1 MGADVTSIFSNYT
14 VRLPY
19 WVLGGALL
27 GVLAGVF
34 FGDHCALLKPFGTAY
49 VDLMEVVVFPYI
61 ICSLLHGLGR
71 LPPATA
77 WLLFRRSWLV
87 FAGVWG
93 ITFLVIFLMS
103 LSIPSVTGPSVIDA
117 TLPPQGPDLV
127 SLLIPANPFF
137 DLARNYVPAVVV
149 FAILYGVAIQRLKS
163 KETFLSVLA
172 VVRDAS
178 LTIWRGVVLLAP
190 IGVFALFA
198 NIAGTVRPDDIVDL
212 SLYLFITLA
221 GTLIL
226 AFWILPSVIA
236 AFSPLSTREVLAEL
250 QSGIVIA
257 LITSLS
263 VAALPFIQQAAEKLA
278 DRLRIEDEERGEI
291 IGTTLAISYPF
302 GQLGNFFIWLFVL
315 FCAYYYRVPI
325 GEEGAEEY
333 VLPFVSLLSGIGS
346 PTSSVNSVAFL
357 SDWLLLPEAA
367 TGLYVSM
374 MTITRYGQ
382 VLASV
387 AGFAFITFLTMLNY
401 YGKLRLNG
409 WRLIRS
415 TAIGMAIIAVL
426 VVGGRYIENV
436 ISSLRQPPYLSFALD
451 DDIVEGVDVSILK
464 PGDADPAAH
473 NAEAPAGSSGDRA
486 LANIQGSG
494 VLRVGYN
501 SDIIPFSYLN
511 NQGDLVG
518 FDIAYVYRLARDLNV
533 KLELIPFDWQSLQ
546 EDLGAGMFD
555 MAVSGIYVT
564 DDRLEHLLV
573 SDPYFQS
580 PVALI
585 VRSEDA
591 DKFLSRESMQEQ
603 TDLTIGVFDDPVL
616 IPLLHRLFPNAN
628 VKVIPNYG
636 NLAQDDDIT
645 AAIWTLEQ
653 AKSWVAPRPGYTAV
667 VPKGL
672 GGQLLLAYLMPQG
685 SEDLR
690 EFLNYWM
697 RLQNANGLHDRLKE
711 KWIDGNPE
719 SSTGPRWSIV
729 RDVLGWEGG

>member
-1 MGADVTSIFSNYT
+1 VKSIWSSYSA
-14 VRLPY
+14 RLPY
-19 WVLGGALL
+19 WVLGGAIF
-27 GVLAGVF
+27 GVVSGIV
-34 FGDHCALLKPFGTAY
+34 FGDHCAMLRPIGTAY

-61 ICSLLHGLGR
+61 ICSLLHGLGSM
-71 LPPATA
+71 PPATA
-77 WLLFRRSWLV
+77 WLLLRRSWVV
-87 FAGVWG
+87 FVGVWA

-103 LSIPSVTGPSVIDA
+103 LSIPVVQGPSVIDA
-117 TLPPQGPDLV
+117 TLPQQGPDLIT
-127 SLLIPANPFF
+127 LLIPANPFF
-137 DLARNYVPAVVV
+137 DLTKNYVPAVVV
-149 FAILYGVAIQRLKS
+149 FAILYGIAIQRLKS

-198 NIAGTVRPDDIVDL
+198 DTAGTVRPDDIVDL

-226 AFWILPSVIA
+226 AFWILPSLIA
-236 AFSPLSTREVLAEL
+236 AFSPLSTREVLTEL
-250 QSGIVIA
+250 QSAIVIA

-278 DRLRIEDEERGEI
+278 DQLHIEDEERGEI
-291 IGTTLAISYPF
+291 IKTTLAVSYPF

-325 GEEGAEEY
+325 GEEGAEEF

-357 SDWLLLPEAA
+357 SDWLLLPDVA

-387 AGFAFITFLTMLNY
+387 MGFAFITLLTMLNY
-401 YGKLRLNG
+401 YGRLHLNRG
-409 WRLIRS
+409 RLIRS
-415 TAIGMAIIAVL
+415 TAVGMAIIVVL
-426 VVGGRYIENV
+426 VVGGRYIESV
-436 ISSLRQPPYLSFALD
+436 ISALRLPPYLSFELD
-451 DDIVEGVDVSILK
+451 KDIVAGVNVTILS
-464 PGDADPAAH
+464 PGDSNQTSQGSETP
-473 NAEAPAGSSGDRA
+473 PGSSDQSA
-486 LANIQGSG
+486 LARIESSG

-511 NQGDLVG
+511 DQGDLVG
-518 FDIAYVYRLARDLNV
+518 FDIAYVYQLALNLNV
-533 KLELIPFDWQSLQ
+533 KLVLIPFEWQNLQ
-546 EDLGAGMFD
+546 KDLNARRFD
-555 MAVSGIYVT
+555 LAVAGIYVT
-564 DDRLEHLLV
+564 DDRLENLTV

-585 VRSEDA
+585 VRSEDV
-591 DKFLSRESMQEQ
+591 DRFLSRASIQEQ
-603 TDLTIGVFDDPVL
+603 SGITIGVFNDPVL

-628 VKVIPNYG
+628 VKVVPDYTH
-636 NLAQDDDIT
+636 LEQDTEIT

-653 AKSWVAPRPGYTAV
+653 ARAWVALRPGYTAV
-667 VPKGL
+667 VPKDM
-672 GGQLLLAYLMPQG
+672 GGELLLAYLMPKG

-690 EFLNYWM
+690 EFLNYWT
-697 RLQNANGLHDRLKE
+697 RLQYANGLHDRLAQ
-711 KWIDGNPE
+711 KWISGQPQ
-719 SSTGPRWSIV
+719 SSNAPRWSV
-729 RDVLGWEGG
+729 LRNVLGWDDD

>member
-1 MGADVTSIFSNYT
+1 M
-14 VRLPY
+14 
-19 WVLGGALL
+19 L
-27 GVLAGVF
+27 GVIAGVF
-34 FGDHCALLKPFGTAY
+34 FGEHCAVLEPIGQGY

-77 WLLFRRSWLV
+77 WLLFRRGWLV

-103 LSIPSVTGPSVIDA
+103 LSIPSVEGPSVIDA
-117 TLPPQGPDLV
+117 TLPAQGPDLV
-127 SLLIPANPFF
+127 TLLIPANPFF
-137 DLARNYVPAVVV
+137 DLAQNYVPAVVV
-149 FAILYGVAIQRLKS
+149 FAILYGVAIQRMTR
-163 KETFLSVLA
+163 KETFLSVLE
-172 VVRDAS
+172 VIRDAS

-190 IGVFALFA
+190 FGVFALFA
-198 NIAGTVRPDDIVDL
+198 NTAGTVRPDDIVDL

-236 AFSPLSTREVLAEL
+236 AFSPLSRRDVLVEL
-250 QSGIVIA
+250 QNGIVIA

-263 VAALPFIQQAAEKLA
+263 VAALPFIQQAAERLA

-291 IGTTLAISYPF
+291 INTTLAISYPF

-333 VLPFVSLLSGIGS
+333 VLPFVSLLAGIGS
-346 PTSSVNSVAFL
+346 PTSSVNSVSFL
-357 SDWLLLPEAA
+357 SNWLLLPDVA

-387 AGFAFITFLTMLNY
+387 MGFAFITFLTMLNY

-409 WRLIRS
+409 WRLVRS
-415 TAIGMAIIAVL
+415 TAVGMGIIVVL

-436 ISSLRQPPYLSFALD
+436 MSSLREPAYLSFALD
-451 DDIVEGVDVSILK
+451 ADIVEGVNVSVLK
-464 PGDADPAAH
+464 PDDADQTSQDARP
-473 NAEAPAGSSGDRA
+473 PAGSGDDRA
-486 LANIQGSG
+486 LASIQSSG

-511 NQGDLVG
+511 DQGDLVG
-518 FDIAYVYRLARDLNV
+518 FDIAYAYRLARDLNV
-533 KLELIPFDWQSLQ
+533 KLELIPFEWQSLQ
-546 EDLGAGMFD
+546 KHLSERRFD
-555 MAVSGIYVT
+555 IAVSGIYVT
-564 DDRLEHLLV
+564 EDRLEHLLV

-585 VRSEDA
+585 VRSEDV
-591 DKFLSRESMQEQ
+591 DMFLSREAMQDQ
-603 TDLTIGVFDDPVL
+603 TDLTIGVFNDPVL
-616 IPLLHRLFPNAN
+616 IPLLHRLFPNAH
-628 VKVIPNYG
+628 VKVVPNYA

-653 AKSWVAPRPGYTAV
+653 AKAWVTPRPGYTAV

-672 GGQLLLAYLMPQG
+672 GGQLLLAYLMPKG

-697 RLQNANGLHDRLKE
+697 RLQTANGLHDRLKE

-719 SSTGPRWSIV
+719 SSTGPRWSIL
-729 RDVLGWEGG
+729 RNVLGWAGG